1 MGNADGNIDEGED
14 ELANAKMLDEDK
26 AKHNDAIRNQKE
38 YDRDLEGQN
47 ILSKYDEVKTGPKG
61 FVLGGQ
67 VMGVIEETD
76 PEKRLAILTH
86 LSEKSSLE
94 SQPKIQSDFY
104 TSEEMSKFRSKPKK
118 KIKKRQRTADD
129 KKDKDNQL
137 PVAPAGSAVAPPGR
151 VQDAGS

>member
-1 MGNADGNIDEGED
+1 MTLADSNILDKDGNINDGAD
-14 ELANAKMLDEDK
+14 ELANVNMLDQDK
-26 AKHNDAIRNQKE
+26 AKQNQAQKDQKE

-47 ILSKYDEVKTGPKG
+47 ILSKYDELKTGPKG

-94 SQPKIQSDFY
+94 TQTRLQADFY
-104 TSEEMSKFRSKPKK
+104 TTDEMNKFRKAPKK
-118 KIKKRQRTADD
+118 KVKKRA
-129 KKDKDNQL
+129 
-137 PVAPAGSAVAPPGR
+137 
-151 VQDAGS
+151 